1 MENKQLNLYQR
12 LNQVRKEIAEKGYI
26 KKGGNNTFDNYKYFT
41 EAQYKELMNTLFA
54 KYGVELKSTIKSVE
68 DTKKPSTNQS
78 STTKEDKLKYGVRI
92 SSYIELINIDNPTE
106 RESYIAYGDAFD
118 RSDKAIYKALTG
130 CIKYFF
136 ANNFLVATG
145 DDPEKNEE
153 QKEDKKK
160 AVDKKENEEQK
171 EKLIAEI
178 AQKITPEDYQLILDS
193 GKELKDYSL
202 KALEILLAKV
212 NAKIEKW

>member
-68 DTKKPSTNQS
+68 DIKTNSEKQ
-78 STTKEDKLKYGVRI
+78 KNGVRI

-106 RESYIAYGDAFD
+106 RESYIAVGDAFD

-145 DDPEKNEE
+145 DDPEKDEDK
-153 QKEDKKK
+153 KEDKKTIK
-160 AVDKKENEEQK
+160 TLKEDTEKKQ
-171 EKLIAEI
+171 KLIDEI
-178 AQKITPEDYQLILDS
+178 EQKITPEDYQLIIDS
-193 GKELKDYSL
+193 GKELKDYSV
-202 KALEILLAKV
+202 KALEILLTKV
-212 NAKIEKW
+212 NAKNNDRQE

>member
-68 DTKKPSTNQS
+68 DIKTNSEKQ
-78 STTKEDKLKYGVRI
+78 KNGVRI

-106 RESYIAYGDAFD
+106 RESYIAVGDAFD

-145 DDPEKNEE
+145 DDPEKDEDK
-153 QKEDKKK
+153 KEDKKTIK
-160 AVDKKENEEQK
+160 TLKEDTDKKQ
-171 EKLIAEI
+171 KLIDEI
-178 AQKITPEDYQLILDS
+178 EQKITPEDYQLIIYS
-193 GKELKDYSL
+193 GKELKDYSV
-202 KALEILLAKV
+202 KALEILLTRV
-212 NAKIEKW
+212 NAKLNDRQE